1 MSCVRRTR
9 ADTDIRHYQAQWQGQ
24 TRDSATRH
32 SRDVFNPLE
41 GAVHHNIIRTLIAL
55 LIKFVDCAKRKGIY
69 VNKTQYLE
77 APTVLTLIL
86 MLLSAL

>member
-41 GAVHHNIIRTLIAL
+41 GAVHQNIKLTHSHSIADQNVK
-55 LIKFVDCAKRKGIY
+55 IKFVDCAKR
-69 VNKTQYLE
+69 YLCKKFVF
-77 APTVLTLIL
+77 T
-86 MLLSAL
+86 